1 MNKVRE
7 IFNHIGLLVVESDAA
22 QEDTADLKYLPQ
34 NKLKNKDEEKLK
46 LHRDFLKSLE
56 AEENNRLTLLENKT
70 TQMVAQTS
78 VIFALLSLFIPLVID
93 KVDSFNF
100 KLLIFIPLA
109 LAFLFYL
116 LTIHNAA
123 KNFNL
128 KKFKY
133 SRSLPTNVIKFKDAP
148 AEDFL
153 VEEINDLL
161 FSTKT
166 NLQINNL
173 KASNLIYSYNCFKIA
188 NLLTAVLGIALCFSL
203 LFIKQKKDP
212 ITIENPIK
220 IENYVPPT
228 NQKPQ

>member
-1 MNKVRE
+1 MSKARE
-7 IFNHIGLLVVESDAA
+7 IFNHIGLFVVEADGGEPDDAA
-22 QEDTADLKYLPQ
+22 NLKYVS
-34 NKLKNKDEEKLK
+34 KNKTKDVEKLK

-56 AEENNRLTLLENKT
+56 ADENNRLTLLENKT

-93 KVDSFNF
+93 KIDAFSL
-100 KLLIFIPLA
+100 KLLVFIPLA

-153 VEEINDLL
+153 VEEIDDLL
-161 FSTKT
+161 YSTKT
-166 NLQINNL
+166 NLKINNL
-173 KASNLIYSYNCFKIA
+173 KASNLIYSYNSFKIA
-188 NLLTAVLGIALCFSL
+188 NILTAVLGILLCVSL
-203 LFIKQKKDP
+203 LFTERKKEA
-212 ITIENPIK
+212 ITIENPVK
-220 IENYVPPT
+220 IEAQTPAV
-228 NQKPQ
+228 NQTQQ